1 MPRIV
6 RQTVSRRTIRQ
17 GVTKTKE
24 SISFGHRFSTLAII
38 SIIQNSPNRM
48 KKKRKSILA
57 EGKNVCKPASDC
69 FLQRITLLF
78 GQKNIAFGVPK
89 HRLSYRKE
97 ALSSSK
103 RGKKTL
109 KRIRKPSENTVFG
122 LILFYFKCKHF
133 AIPLNTR

>member
-1 MPRIV
+1 
-6 RQTVSRRTIRQ
+6 
-17 GVTKTKE
+17 
-24 SISFGHRFSTLAII
+24 
-38 SIIQNSPNRM
+38 M

-57 EGKNVCKPASDC
+57 EEKNVCKPASDC

-78 GQKNIAFGVPK
+78 GQKNIAFGAPK
-89 HRLSYRKE
+89 HRLSHRKE

-122 LILFYFKCKHF
+122 LILFYFKCKYF
-133 AIPLNTR
+133 AISLNTRE